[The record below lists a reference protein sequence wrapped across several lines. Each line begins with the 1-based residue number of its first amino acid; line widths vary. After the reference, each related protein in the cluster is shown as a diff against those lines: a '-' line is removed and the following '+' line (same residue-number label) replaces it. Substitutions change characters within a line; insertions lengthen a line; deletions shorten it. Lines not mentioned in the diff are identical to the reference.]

1 MTMSKTKVLI
11 AGAGPS
17 GLTLALW
24 LTKLGVPV
32 RIFDKAAAPGETSRA
47 LAVQART
54 LEFHRQIR
62 IVEDVLAEGIRL
74 EQLTVHTPAG
84 VAARLP
90 LSDFGRGISP
100 YSFAF
105 ALPQDIHERVLITHL
120 ERAGVQVE
128 RGTELV
134 TFQDKGEAVIATLSN
149 GSRTETV
156 SAAYLAGCDGARSTV
171 RHGLNIGFPGGTYE
185 QSFYVAD
192 VKGRGEITRNGMD
205 TTVSAYGF
213 AIVMPVRQSGSVR
226 LIGIV
231 PKAHEADETI
241 TFEAIRAD
249 IERDTGV
256 IVDEVNWFST
266 YRVHHRVA
274 ERFRVGRVFLCG
286 DAGHIHSPAGGQGMN
301 TGMGDA
307 VNLAWKL
314 AAVVQGRA
322 DPRLLDSYEP
332 ERIAFARKL
341 IESTDQAFRIAT
353 SRSRLV
359 GLFRRYLMPKILSIA
374 LHTSFGSR
382 AFFSV
387 ISQAAIQYRA
397 GPISSGMA
405 GKVSGGDRL
414 PYVLSARGDNFE
426 ALRSLDWQVHVY
438 GDVSVEFRAMVAPSG
453 IPIHAFPWSDAA
465 EKAGLQRDAAYLVR
479 PDGHV
484 ALASP
489 LQEAAALQRYL
500 AGLAIRPRTAERAP
514 YRVPGTMHSL
524 A

>member
-1 MTMSKTKVLI
+1 MSMSKTKVLI
-11 AGAGPS
+11 AGAGPT

-24 LTKLGVPV
+24 LTRLGVPV
-32 RIFDKAAAPGETSRA
+32 RIFDKASGPGETSRA

-54 LEFHRQIR
+54 LEFHRQIG
-62 IVEDVLAEGIRL
+62 IVEDVLAAGVRI

-84 VAARLP
+84 IAARLP
-90 LSDFGRGISP
+90 LADFGRGISP
-100 YSFAF
+100 YPFAF

-120 ERAGVQVE
+120 ERAGVEVE
-128 RGTELV
+128 RDTELV
-134 TFQDKGEAVIATLSN
+134 AFEDKGDAVVVTLN
-149 GSRTETV
+149 RDGRTETV
-156 SAAYLAGCDGARSTV
+156 SAAYLAGCDGARSAV

-192 VKGRGEITRNGMD
+192 VDGRGDVTRNGMD
-205 TTVSAYGF
+205 TVISAYGF
-213 AIVMPVRQSGSVR
+213 AIVMPVRQSGSLR

-231 PKAHEADETI
+231 PKAHEADESI
-241 TFEAIRAD
+241 TFETIRAD
-249 IERDTGV
+249 VERDTGV
-256 IVDEVNWFST
+256 KVHQVNWFST

-274 ERFRVGRVFLCG
+274 ENFRTGRVFLAG

-322 DPRLLDSYEP
+322 DQRLLDSYEP

-341 IESTDQAFRIAT
+341 IDSTDQAFRVAA

-359 GLFRRYLMPKILSIA
+359 GLFRRYLMPKILRIV
-374 LHTSFGSR
+374 LGTTVGSR
-382 AFFSV
+382 AFFGL
-387 ISQAAIQYRA
+387 ISQTRIRYRES
-397 GPISSGMA
+397 PISSGKA
-405 GKVSGGDRL
+405 GKIEGGDRL
-414 PYVLSARGDNFE
+414 PYIAGTRDDNFE
-426 ALRSLDWQVHVY
+426 PLRSLDWQVHVY
-438 GDVSVEFRAMVAPSG
+438 GELNAEFRAMLAPAG
-453 IPIHAFPWSDAA
+453 IPIHAFAWSDTAKA
-465 EKAGLQRDAAYLVR
+465 AGLQRDGAYLVR

-489 LQEAAALQRYL
+489 VQEAASFQRYI
-500 AGLAIRPRTAERAP
+500 AGLAIRPRIAERAP
-514 YRVPGTMHSL
+514 YRISGTMHSL

>member
-1 MTMSKTKVLI
+1 MSPSQTKVLI
-11 AGAGPS
+11 AGAGPT

-24 LTKLGVPV
+24 LTRLGVPV
-32 RIFDKAAAPGETSRA
+32 RIFDKASAPGETSRA

-54 LEFHRQIR
+54 LEFHRQIG
-62 IVEDVLAEGIRL
+62 VVDDVLAAGIKL
-74 EQLTVHTPAG
+74 ERLTVHTPGG

-90 LSDFGRGISP
+90 LADFGRGISP

-105 ALPQDIHERVLITHL
+105 ALPQDIHEGVLITHL
-120 ERAGVQVE
+120 ERAGVEVE
-128 RGTELV
+128 RNTELV
-134 TFQDKGEAVIATLSN
+134 AFEDNGEAVTATLSRN
-149 GSRTETV
+149 GRSETV
-156 SAAYLAGCDGARSTV
+156 NAAYLVGSDGARSAV

-192 VKGRGEITRNGMD
+192 VKGSGEITRNGMD
-205 TTVSAYGF
+205 TTISTYGF

-256 IVDEVNWFST
+256 TIDKVNWFST

-274 ERFRVGRVFLCG
+274 DRFRVGRVFLAG

-322 DPRLLDSYEP
+322 DQRLLDSYEP

-341 IESTDQAFRIAT
+341 IDSTDQAFRVAT

-359 GLFRRYLMPKILSIA
+359 GLFRRYLMPKILRAA
-374 LHTSFGSR
+374 LGTAFGSR
-382 AFFSV
+382 RFFGL
-387 ISQAAIQYRA
+387 ISQTRIQYRA
-397 GPISSGMA
+397 SAISSGKA
-405 GKVSGGDRL
+405 GTIEGGDRL
-414 PYVLSARGDNFE
+414 PYVPAANGDNFE
-426 ALRSLDWQVHVY
+426 PLRALDWQVHVY
-438 GDVSVEFRAMVAPSG
+438 GEANGEFRAMLASTG
-453 IPIHAFPWSDAA
+453 IPVHVFAWSDTA
-465 EKAGLQRDAAYLVR
+465 EAAGLQRDGAYLVR

-489 LQEAAALQRYL
+489 VQEAAAFQRYL
-500 AGLAIRPRTAERAP
+500 AGLAIKPRLAERAP
-514 YRVPGTMHSL
+514 YRITGTMHSL